1 MEEHAGLAVR
11 PATSGDA
18 ARLAELLTELG
29 YPVVAEEVAER
40 LAYWLHDEASQLLV
54 AEIGELV
61 VGSISLHAIPYLER
75 TGRWLRI
82 ESLVV
87 DASVRRAGTGRAL
100 MAAAERQARAWGC
113 LQIEV
118 TSMRSRG
125 DAHAFYRRLGF
136 EDACGRSGRF
146 IKELLTPLAHR
157 CRIGRRRARE

>member
-1 MEEHAGLAVR
+1 M
-11 PATSGDA
+11 PDDA
-18 ARLAELLTELG
+18 ARMAELLTELG
-29 YPVVAEEVAER
+29 YPVTADEVAGR

-54 AEIGELV
+54 AEVDGLV

-100 MAAAERQARAWGC
+100 MAAAERQAREWGC

-118 TSMRSRG
+118 TSRRSRE
-125 DAHAFYRRLGF
+125 DAHAFYGQLGF
-136 EDACGRSGRF
+136 DDVCDRAGRF
-146 IKELLTPLAHR
+146 IKEL
-157 CRIGRRRARE
+157 

>member
-1 MEEHAGLAVR
+1 MDGNARLAVR
-11 PATSGDA
+11 PAMPDDA
-18 ARLAELLTELG
+18 ARMAELLTELG
-29 YPVVAEEVAER
+29 YPVTADEVAGR

-54 AEIGELV
+54 AEVDGLV
-61 VGSISLHAIPYLER
+61 VGSISLHAIPYLGR

-118 TSMRSRG
+118 TSRRSRE
-125 DAHAFYRRLGF
+125 DAHAFYGQLGF
-136 EDACGRSGRF
+136 DDVCDRAGRF
-146 IKELLTPLAHR
+146 IKEL
-157 CRIGRRRARE
+157 